1 MILIFVFFCFFSLGS
16 FWFLLFCVSAFPTLP
31 SFFHFSGI
39 FFLSSFCRKD
49 CFKTDAIS
57 CPLCGDFSLM
67 CLYNCSCHRKADSI
81 AAAFPGPRRIRT
93 VEAVKEA
100 VEITFRQGIAGIL
113 HRKFC
118 FFAVFSPENVDFSTL
133 RSVFNGVIHKK
144 RNELVDSC
152 GIPFHMEFFCNIAL
166 QRAARSVS

>member
-1 MILIFVFFCFFSLGS
+1 
-16 FWFLLFCVSAFPTLP
+16 
-31 SFFHFSGI
+31 
-39 FFLSSFCRKD
+39 
-49 CFKTDAIS
+49 
-57 CPLCGDFSLM
+57 M
-67 CLYNCSCHRKADSI
+67 CLFNCSSHGKADSI

-93 VEAVKEA
+93 IEAVKEA
-100 VEITFRQGIAGIL
+100 VEITFRQDIAGIL

-118 FFAVFSPENVDFSTL
+118 FFAVFSTENVDFSTL

-166 QRAARSVS
+166 QRDLFRNRMGFK

>member
-1 MILIFVFFCFFSLGS
+1 MI
-16 FWFLLFCVSAFPTLP
+16 SAFLCVCLSYPTVIFP
-31 SFFHFSGI
+31 FFRN
-39 FFLSSFCRKD
+39 FLSSLCRKD

-57 CPLCGDFSLM
+57 CPLCGDFSLI
-67 CLYNCSCHRKADSI
+67 CLYNCSCHGKADSI

-118 FFAVFSPENVDFSTL
+118 FLPFFRQKMWIFPPSGVYLTALSTRRETSWWILAASPSIWSSSAISL
-133 RSVFNGVIHKK
+133 CSVQRDLFRNRRGFKGRYGIH
-144 RNELVDSC
+144 D
-152 GIPFHMEFFCNIAL
+152 GF
-166 QRAARSVS
+166 